1 MPAALAIFLAVLS
14 TLILPLPEELAL
26 LGAGWL
32 AHSGALPL
40 WGAWLASWSAIV
52 AGDSTTYLIGR
63 SFLPALLRTRIGSRV
78 VSPELREWAE
88 DLVQRH
94 GFRAILLGRFLV
106 ALRGPVYLAIG
117 ASKYPALRF
126 TLVNS
131 AVGTVEVA
139 LLVWLGYVFGRST
152 RLAHEVRWVEVAV
165 ALAMAAILIAPPL
178 LKWRLLRRRK
188 HAVER

>member
-1 MPAALAIFLAVLS
+1 MPPALGIFLAVLS
-14 TLILPLPEELAL
+14 TLILPLPEEMAL

-32 AHSGALPL
+32 AHSGALPP
-40 WGAWLASWSAIV
+40 WEAWLASWSAIV
-52 AGDSTTYLIGR
+52 AGDTTTYLIGR
-63 SFLPALLRTRIGSRV
+63 SFLPALLRTRLGARI

-126 TLVNS
+126 TLLNS
-131 AVGTVEVA
+131 AVGAVEVA
-139 LLVWLGYVFGRST
+139 LLVWLGYLFGQSAEV
-152 RLAHEVRWVEVAV
+152 AHEVRWLEIAV
-165 ALAMAAILIAPPL
+165 TLALAALLIAPPL
-178 LKWRLLRRRK
+178 FKWRLRRKRK
-188 HAVER
+188 HA

>member
-1 MPAALAIFLAVLS
+1 MSAALGIFLAVLS
-14 TLILPLPEELAL
+14 TLVVPLPEELAL

-40 WGAWLASWSAIV
+40 WAAWLASWSAIV
-52 AGDSTTYLIGR
+52 AGDSTTVLIGR
-63 SFLPALLRTRIGSRV
+63 SFLPALLRTRVGKRI

-117 ASKYPALRF
+117 ASRYPFLRF
-126 TLVNS
+126 TLINS
-131 AVGTVEVA
+131 AVGTMEVA
-139 LLVWLGYVFGRST
+139 LLVGLGYVFGQST
-152 RLAHEVRWVEVAV
+152 QLAHGVRWLEIAIAV
-165 ALAMAAILIAPPL
+165 AMAAILIAPPL
-178 LKWRLLRRRK
+178 LKWRLMRRRK
-188 HAVER
+188 HA